1 MSSRTDR
8 HVVVVKGGH
17 SVERQVSLVS
27 GRECA
32 AALRRV
38 GYKVTEVDAGN
49 NLPKELFNC
58 RQMLY
63 SMPYTVDT
71 ERMAVFKVCLSGWAC
86 LILTLVFKL
95 LLWRWI
101 SIQLKNF

>member
-49 NLPKELFNC
+49 NRN
-58 RQMLY
+58 
-63 SMPYTVDT
+63 VDL
-71 ERMAVFKVCLSGWAC
+71 ENLDAVDLARTCSNPSNKSPTDTILSFQGVS
-86 LILTLVFKL
+86 ILNPALAVNL
-95 LLWRWI
+95 
-101 SIQLKNF
+101 

>member
-38 GYKVTEVDAGN
+38 GYK
-49 NLPKELFNC
+49 
-58 RQMLY
+58 
-63 SMPYTVDT
+63 
-71 ERMAVFKVCLSGWAC
+71 
-86 LILTLVFKL
+86 
-95 LLWRWI
+95 
-101 SIQLKNF
+101 